1 MTVANNS
8 RCFIDSN
15 IWIYASTQSVDNPV
29 DTRHSVARDLI
40 SQVNPC
46 LSVQVVNEV
55 TSNLIRKFKFN
66 ESEIRNLIQSFYSDY
81 TVFGID
87 GETLTQGSILRESYK
102 ISFWDSLV
110 ISSALQNQCSILYT
124 EDMQHGLVI
133 SQTLTIV
140 NPFRQ

>member
-15 IWIYASTQSVDNPV
+15 IWIYASTQSVDNLV

-40 SQVNPC
+40 FQVNPC

-55 TSNLIRKFKFN
+55 TSNLIRKFKFS

-81 TVFGID
+81 IYR
-87 GETLTQGSILRESYK
+87 LR
-102 ISFWDSLV
+102 
-110 ISSALQNQCSILYT
+110 N
-124 EDMQHGLVI
+124 
-133 SQTLTIV
+133 
-140 NPFRQ
+140 

>member
-15 IWIYASTQSVDNPV
+15 IWIYASTQSVDDPV

-55 TSNLIRKFKFN
+55 TSNLIRKFKFS

-81 TVFGID
+81 TVV
-87 GETLTQGSILRESYK
+87 SIL
-102 ISFWDSLV
+102 
-110 ISSALQNQCSILYT
+110 
-124 EDMQHGLVI
+124 
-133 SQTLTIV
+133 
-140 NPFRQ
+140 